1 MLGPATARQFGV
13 KDSLDPVDNL
23 DGGTRYLRGRRRYNG
38 DVKRALAAYNGRGRG
53 GAPAACRRT
62 GNARL
67 RAQGPGAGQ
76 GGSSRPALGRPVR
89 TPLVTPRA
97 HPEGERGFTLVIVL
111 AGITVMMIM
120 MGAAVPTWRY
130 IMQDDREQEL
140 FFRGDQIA
148 RAVEE
153 YQRKN
158 GNAFPPSFEVLIKG
172 KFLRRQYKDPMVKGG
187 KWRIVRPGEAVPV
200 SSLPASG
207 PGGASPR
214 PSPTPPRSAF
224 GPPGGTAVGAS
235 RAWARATGQL
245 PLQRTRVRPVDLP
258 GRPAAPPRAQHGP
271 ERARCGRRSGGEP
284 RERATAA
291 ERGAAALT
299 HRPGLSPVGSRATA

>member
-1 MLGPATARQFGV
+1 
-13 KDSLDPVDNL
+13 
-23 DGGTRYLRGRRRYNG
+23 
-38 DVKRALAAYNGRGRG
+38 
-53 GAPAACRRT
+53 
-62 GNARL
+62 
-67 RAQGPGAGQ
+67 
-76 GGSSRPALGRPVR
+76 
-89 TPLVTPRA
+89 
-97 HPEGERGFTLVIVL
+97 VIVL

-140 FFRGDQIA
+140 YFRGDQIA

-200 SSLPASG
+200 AGLPASG

-214 PSPTPPRSAF
+214 PSPTPPPSAF
-224 GPPGGTAVGAS
+224 GPPGGTAVGAIAGVAS
-235 RAWARATGQL
+235 TSHENSLRLFNG
-245 PLQRTRVRPVDLP
+245 RTRYDQWIFLAGQPRLLGRNTAPNVPGAGGGLGASPGSGQRPP
-258 GRPAAPPRAQHGP
+258 SAAPLR
-271 ERARCGRRSGGEP
+271 
-284 RERATAA
+284 
-291 ERGAAALT
+291 
-299 HRPGLSPVGSRATA
+299 